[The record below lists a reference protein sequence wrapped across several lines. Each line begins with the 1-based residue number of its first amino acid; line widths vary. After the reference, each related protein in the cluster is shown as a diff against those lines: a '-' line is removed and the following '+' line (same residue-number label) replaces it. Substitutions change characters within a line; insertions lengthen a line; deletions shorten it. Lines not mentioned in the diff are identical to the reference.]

1 MRPLKTSLR
10 LIIFPVII
18 LVAGYFSTTVGC
30 DAEGRKLLVELD
42 REIGRK
48 DLHERDKRMKI
59 DRLRH
64 ELDCAVD
71 DSARFGLARELF
83 NEYKNYNMDT
93 ALIVAG
99 MCIKMAHSVRGDTLA
114 PWRAKLMMAE
124 ALKGVGNYDRSQA
137 MLDSMPFLSS
147 GPLRHEYLNRYCSLF
162 LSLYEATKPRS
173 EAARYRSKLVEYRD
187 SMSRMS
193 APGTWN
199 QVLNL
204 AEKYKLL
211 GKPQEAL
218 DLYLGYVNSGAP
230 DSADISTATMAH
242 LIGETYRMLGDKN
255 RAINYLA
262 QSAIQDIRNCT
273 KKYVALQELAYIL
286 NEDGDSERAYRY
298 ITCSLG
304 DIKACN
310 ARSRVYQIADMVPV
324 INDAFDLQTKR
335 TARNKTWVILSLL
348 ALGVVSVVML
358 LLLKSRNRRLNAER
372 ERLNRCNGELEEM
385 KNRLDGLIAE
395 LKTVNDRLEE
405 SNHVKEE
412 YIGYLFSMC
421 AGYVDDTEKFRQ
433 QLARQIKV
441 GQIKEV
447 EATLSKPM
455 RAASMKAF
463 LSRFD
468 AIFLDIFPDFVEE
481 FNKLLAPE
489 GRIYPPAGELLTPE
503 LRIYALVR
511 LGITD
516 STKIAAFLNYSP
528 QTVYNYRMRVR
539 NNAIVPKKEFATR
552 VQELMT

>member
-1 MRPLKTSLR
+1 ML
-10 LIIFPVII
+10 FVI
-18 LVAGYFSTTVGC
+18 LVIAGHLSIVIAC
-30 DAEGRKLLVELD
+30 DAVGRKLLVELD

-48 DLHERDKRMKI
+48 ESYEHAKRMRI

-99 MCIKMAHSVRGDTLA
+99 MCIKMAHSVCGDTLA

-124 ALKGVGNYDRSQA
+124 ALKGVGNYDRSQS

-262 QSAIQDIRNCT
+262 RSAIQDIRNCT

-286 NEDGDSERAYRY
+286 NEDGDNERAYRY

-335 TARNKTWVILSLL
+335 TAPYQDVGHIVAVGTRRG
-348 ALGVVSVVML
+348 LGRDAAV
-358 LLLKSRNRRLNAER
+358 AEIAQPPSQCR
-372 ERLNRCNGELEEM
+372 EG
-385 KNRLDGLIAE
+385 
-395 LKTVNDRLEE
+395 
-405 SNHVKEE
+405 
-412 YIGYLFSMC
+412 
-421 AGYVDDTEKFRQ
+421 
-433 QLARQIKV
+433 
-441 GQIKEV
+441 
-447 EATLSKPM
+447 
-455 RAASMKAF
+455 KA
-463 LSRFD
+463 
-468 AIFLDIFPDFVEE
+468 
-481 FNKLLAPE
+481 
-489 GRIYPPAGELLTPE
+489 
-503 LRIYALVR
+503 
-511 LGITD
+511 
-516 STKIAAFLNYSP
+516 
-528 QTVYNYRMRVR
+528 
-539 NNAIVPKKEFATR
+539 
-552 VQELMT
+552 

>member
-262 QSAIQDIRNCT
+262 RSAIQDIRNCT